1 MYYAVRHLYFLF
13 AFPLLFMIFYSC
25 SSEVRMCD
33 PAETYEY
40 DKMTDSLQ
48 SSLKWPDNLDIQVF
62 ADADLVPSPA
72 SLAVSASGDVYVGV
86 DMIGSLGKE
95 MGKGAIIKLID
106 CNGDGILDDY
116 TVFAEVDNPRGILAL
131 GDDVF
136 VLHTRFS
143 PETEKAENMDLV
155 VFRDADGDGVADGE
169 PEVLIS
175 DLSNPAYLV
184 RRGTD
189 HATNGIQIGIDG
201 WIYIAVG
208 DFGYYN
214 ATDRT
219 GKKLTMLGGG
229 ILRIRPDGTGMEEFS
244 HGLRNVYKV
253 AIDPFMNIFTR
264 DNTNDGGGWNIRFS
278 HQHQTAEY
286 GYPVLFQNFTEE
298 IIPALVDAG
307 GGSGTGALFLN
318 DHRWPEEYN
327 NTPLMAD
334 WGRNYLYR
342 HVVTE
347 DGPTFTQEDIEFMQV
362 PQITD
367 VDIDGA
373 GVMYITAWDGAG
385 YSGSPDRGYVLRVV
399 PDDFVYE
406 YPGDLK
412 NRSDKQLVKLLRS
425 PNAKLRQEAQYL
437 LLNRPLKSKTISSVW
452 KLAHNASL
460 DLEIRVAAL
469 FTFAQMMEEDGVDYL
484 IKATDDPALQE
495 FAIRALTDRKEWID
509 RVPYEILEEG
519 FQSDDPRVQAAAII
533 GKGRLGDPD
542 AISPLLEVPVPSS
555 FRAPALGEE
564 GPHATPNSEIV
575 IPHLAVR
582 ALVNMEA
589 IEETVEALDDPARR
603 EMALWVSRYFHD
615 TRVTDKLME
624 LYDKSDRPAEKEKY
638 LHTLARIYHQE
649 ADYDATWWWG
659 TRPDS
664 HGPYYKTEEWEAT
677 PVIRSFFENE
687 NKNADEAGRMLFTIL
702 NTKYRLG
709 IESFGTIDLKTVP
722 KSEPDVDLDAIKNK
736 KGQVGESSIEDVML
750 ALQEIKG
757 DPEKGE
763 KIYVQQ
769 GCQVCHSIDK
779 GEVMKGPFMGQIGSI
794 MNREQI
800 AESILKPDAS
810 ISQGFATIEIK
821 TKQGNTYIGF
831 VTEESAEK
839 ITIRNIAGVATELQ
853 VADIEERNQLDYSMM
868 PEGLANSLSY
878 EELASLVA
886 FLENQK

>member
-1 MYYAVRHLYFLF
+1 MFYVAQRLYLF
-13 AFPLLFMIFYSC
+13 YLLFVVFIVSYSC
-25 SSEVRMCD
+25 SSEIRDCD
-33 PAETYEY
+33 PADNYEY
-40 DKMTDSLQ
+40 QSMTDSLQ
-48 SSLKWPDNLDIQVF
+48 SNLKWPDNIDIQVF

-72 SLAVSASGDVYVGV
+72 CLAVSATGDVFVGV
-86 DMIGSLGKE
+86 DMIGSLGKD

-155 VFRDADGDGVADGE
+155 VYKDVDGDGIADGE

-214 ATDRT
+214 ATDRS

-229 ILRIRPDGTGMEEFS
+229 ILRIRPDGTEMEEFS

-253 AIDPFMNIFTR
+253 AIDPYMNIFTR

-318 DHRWPEEYN
+318 VPRWPDVYN
-327 NTPLMAD
+327 TTPLMAD

-385 YSGSPDRGYVLRVV
+385 YSGSPDRGYVLRAV
-399 PDDFVYE
+399 PENFRYE
-406 YPGDLK
+406 YPGDLNNK
-412 NRSDKQLVKLLRS
+412 SDKQLVKLLKS

-437 LLNRPLKSKTISSVW
+437 LLNRTLKSRTIASIW
-452 KLAHNASL
+452 KMAHNASL
-460 DLEIRVAAL
+460 ALEIRVAAL
-469 FTFAQMMEEDGVDYL
+469 FTFAQIMEEEGVEYL
-484 IKATDDPALQE
+484 IKATEDPALTE

-509 RVPYEILEEG
+509 QVPFEVLEKG
-519 FQSDDPRVQAAAII
+519 LDSDDPRVQAAAII
-533 GKGRLGDPD
+533 GMGRLGHPD
-542 AISPLLEVPVPSS
+542 AVDRLLDIKVPSS
-555 FRAPALGEE
+555 FRAPDLGQE

-582 ALVNMEA
+582 ALVNMNA
-589 IEETVEALDDPARR
+589 VDQTIDALDDPAR
-603 EMALWVSRYFHD
+603 EDMALWVVRYFHD

-624 LYDKSDRPAEKEKY
+624 LYKNSDNRRVQERY

-649 ADYDATWWWG
+649 ADYDASWWWG

-664 HGPYYKTEEWEAT
+664 HGPYYKTEDWEAT
-677 PVIRSFFENE
+677 PAIRSFFEEE
-687 NKNADEAGRMLFTIL
+687 NQKADESGKMLFTIL

-722 KSEPDVDLDAIKNK
+722 KSEPDVDLDEIKNK

-750 ALQEIKG
+750 ALQEIEG
-757 DPEKGE
+757 DPEKGA

-810 ISQGFATIEIK
+810 ISQGFALIEIK
-821 TKQGNTYIGF
+821 TKQCNTYIGF
-831 VTEESAEK
+831 VYEESAEK
-839 ITIRNIAGVATELQ
+839 ITIRNIAGVSTEMM

-878 EELASLVA
+878 EELSSLVA

>member
-1 MYYAVRHLYFLF
+1 MITGAAQMDGAILVVSAADGPMPQTREHILLARQVGVPHILVFLNKVDMVDDEE
-13 AFPLLFMIFYSC
+13 LLELVEM
-25 SSEVRMCD
+25 EVRELLSSYEFPGDDLPVVKGSALKALEALQAD
-33 PAETYEY
+33 P
-40 DKMTDSLQ
+40 SLQ
-48 SSLKWPDNLDIQVF
+48 RGGNEWVDRIWELLD
-62 ADADLVPSPA
+62 
-72 SLAVSASGDVYVGV
+72 AVDSFIPTPERDVDKAFLMPV
-86 DMIGSLGKE
+86 E
-95 MGKGAIIKLID
+95 
-106 CNGDGILDDY
+106 
-116 TVFAEVDNPRGILAL
+116 
-131 GDDVF
+131 DVF
-136 VLHTRFS
+136 TITGRGTVATGRVERGVVRTGDEVEIVLHTRFS

-155 VFRDADGDGVADGE
+155 VYKDVDGDGIADGE

-214 ATDRT
+214 ATDRS

-229 ILRIRPDGTGMEEFS
+229 ILRIRPDGTEMEEFS

-253 AIDPFMNIFTR
+253 AIDPYMNIFTR

-318 DHRWPEEYN
+318 DPRWPDEYN

-385 YSGSPDRGYVLRVV
+385 YSGSPDRGYVLRAV
-399 PDDFVYE
+399 PENFRYE
-406 YPGDLK
+406 YPGDLNNK
-412 NRSDKQLVKLLRS
+412 SDKQLVKLLKS

-437 LLNRPLKSKTISSVW
+437 LLNRTLKSRTIASIW
-452 KLAHNASL
+452 KMAHNASL
-460 DLEIRVAAL
+460 ALEIRVAAL
-469 FTFAQMMEEDGVDYL
+469 FTFAQIMEEEGVEYL
-484 IKATDDPALQE
+484 IKATEDPALTE

-509 RVPYEILEEG
+509 QVPFEVLEKG
-519 FQSDDPRVQAAAII
+519 LDSDDPRVQAAAII
-533 GKGRLGDPD
+533 GMGRLGHPD
-542 AISPLLEVPVPSS
+542 AVDRLLDIKVPSS
-555 FRAPALGEE
+555 FRAPDLGQE

-582 ALVNMEA
+582 ALVNITA
-589 IEETVEALDDPARR
+589 VDQTIDALDDPAR
-603 EMALWVSRYFHD
+603 EDMALWVVRYFHD

-624 LYDKSDRPAEKEKY
+624 LYKNSDNRRVQERY

-649 ADYDATWWWG
+649 ADYDASW
-659 TRPDS
+659 
-664 HGPYYKTEEWEAT
+664 
-677 PVIRSFFENE
+677 RS
-687 NKNADEAGRMLFTIL
+687 
-702 NTKYRLG
+702 
-709 IESFGTIDLKTVP
+709 
-722 KSEPDVDLDAIKNK
+722 
-736 KGQVGESSIEDVML
+736 
-750 ALQEIKG
+750 
-757 DPEKGE
+757 
-763 KIYVQQ
+763 
-769 GCQVCHSIDK
+769 
-779 GEVMKGPFMGQIGSI
+779 
-794 MNREQI
+794 
-800 AESILKPDAS
+800 
-810 ISQGFATIEIK
+810 
-821 TKQGNTYIGF
+821 
-831 VTEESAEK
+831 
-839 ITIRNIAGVATELQ
+839 
-853 VADIEERNQLDYSMM
+853 
-868 PEGLANSLSY
+868 
-878 EELASLVA
+878 
-886 FLENQK
+886 